1 MAEILAVYG
10 TMYGQTARVVERIAR
25 VLAAGGHTV
34 TIWKGDHR
42 PSRRSLDEFDGFLIA
57 GSVRLGRHQKYLE
70 DFVRR
75 NVVRLNAT
83 PSAFVSVCGALMGSR
98 PEGTVEARK
107 YVDDFLERTRW
118 HPGATIAFPGSLL
131 YTRYGMLTRWMMKF
145 ISRRTGRPTDTSRD
159 YDFTD
164 WAAVDRFAGELMTLF
179 SRVHRAAVPLE
190 PGERPG
196 RLVKTAGVVAE

>member
-1 MAEILAVYG
+1 MPEILVVYG

-98 PEGTVEARK
+98 PEGTGEARK
-107 YVDDFLERTRW
+107 YVEDFLERTRW
-118 HPGATIAFPGSLL
+118 RPAVTIAFPGSLL
-131 YTRYGMLTRWMMKF
+131 YTRYGRFTRWMMKF

-164 WAAVDRFAGELMTLF
+164 WAAVDRFAGELKTLF
-179 SRVHRAAVPLE
+179 SMAPRVAGPVRPHQ
-190 PGERPG
+190 RPG
-196 RLVKTAGVVAE
+196 RLAKSGAVTK